1 MAWFTR
7 CCERIFQGPDCIT
20 PNAAMRKASSRHGV
34 DLPVYILVLDVV
46 AGPFQ
51 LAPLI
56 NGHLLRFS
64 LGYHG
69 QTSLKLGISHC
80 FPYHTLKCVRCE
92 LGTSPTSPSIMFL
105 TAAPGGDLAGPAS
118 QCREERK
125 PLL

>member
-1 MAWFTR
+1 
-7 CCERIFQGPDCIT
+7 
-20 PNAAMRKASSRHGV
+20 MRKASSRHGV

-56 NGHLLRFS
+56 NGHRLRFS

-80 FPYHTLKCVRCE
+80 SLYHTLKYVRWERVCCNHVE
-92 LGTSPTSPSIMFL
+92 AQQKGRDAPLEQRENGYTSSPFSL
-105 TAAPGGDLAGPAS
+105 CS
-118 QCREERK
+118 RV
-125 PLL
+125 LLQKL